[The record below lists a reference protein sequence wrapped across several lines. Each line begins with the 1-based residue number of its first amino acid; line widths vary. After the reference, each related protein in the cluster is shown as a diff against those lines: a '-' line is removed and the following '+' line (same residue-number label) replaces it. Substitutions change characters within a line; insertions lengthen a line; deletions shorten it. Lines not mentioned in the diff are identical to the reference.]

1 MSKRLESFKRRLG
14 LLKPYYRSLGFKLFA
29 FISGVLILFAAVTA
43 YYAVRVQEQ
52 QLIDEVLTGADNI
65 AQAIEYATRT
75 SMLENRKEKIQ
86 EIIAYIAAKTE
97 GIEAIKLIDKK
108 GVVRESTAPDERG
121 RVIAKT
127 AGQCALCH
135 AGDKPREALA
145 RDLRTRITA
154 AKDGSRKV
162 ISMIHAIYNEE
173 GCSVRCHTVH
183 PIAQKVLGV
192 FDITLSLDSV
202 NKKIASNRRHMMV
215 FYLIITALAAIILF
229 ILMRPINALIEGL
242 KAVSRGEFD
251 VKIPVFTGDELGKLS
266 SSFNKMIEKFR
277 GEIEYGN
284 LLMYDAELIGREDEP
299 VENGG
304 KRQAG
309 QKKQNGSGSS
319 FPEIYDR
326 ISDETHLKIV
336 RSVKLASLGKLSA
349 GIAHEI
355 NNPLTAVLSYSSL
368 LLDRIDSP
376 KEKAWLE
383 TIVEETKRC
392 RNIITALL
400 EFSRQ
405 TAPEKV
411 PTHIN
416 EVVERAVGLLGNQE
430 SFHNISIVKSL
441 DPSLPRVKIDR
452 GQIYQVFMNLM
463 INAADAMNSR
473 GVLTIES
480 RRNVVKSTVAED
492 RHFVEVSFSD
502 TGYGIPQ
509 ENIERLFDPFFT
521 TKDPSVGTG
530 LGLSICHGIIKRHN
544 GNIKVQS
551 KLGEGSTFTISLP
564 AHGET

>member
-1 MSKRLESFKRRLG
+1 VPYVSKRLKPFQHCLG
-14 LLKPYYRSLGFKLFA
+14 LLKSYYQSLGFKLFA
-29 FISGVLILFAAVTA
+29 FLSGVLILFAAVTA

-52 QLIDEVLTGADNI
+52 QLIDEVLIGADNI
-65 AQAIEYATRT
+65 AQAIEYATRI
-75 SMLENRKEKIQ
+75 SMLENRKEKIR
-86 EIIAYIAAKTE
+86 EIIEHVAAKTE
-97 GIEAIKLIDKK
+97 GVEAIQLLDKK
-108 GVVRESTAPDERG
+108 GVIRESTAPEERG

-135 AGDKPREALA
+135 AGDRPREVLA
-145 RDLRTRITA
+145 RDLRTRIIA

-162 ISMIHAIYNEE
+162 ISMARPIYNEE
-173 GCSVRCHTVH
+173 GCSVRCHAVH
-183 PIAQKVLGV
+183 PKSQKILGV

-202 NKKIASNRRHMMV
+202 NKKIAANRRHMIA
-215 FYLIITALAAIILF
+215 FYLIITVLAAIILF
-229 ILMRPINALIEGL
+229 LLMRPINALIEGL
-242 KAVSRGEFD
+242 RAVARGEFD
-251 VKIPVFTGDELGKLS
+251 TELPVFAGDDLGKLS
-266 SSFNKMIEKFR
+266 SSLNKMIGKFR

-299 VENGG
+299 TESGG
-304 KRQAG
+304 
-309 QKKQNGSGSS
+309 KKQNGSGAT

-326 ISDETHLKIV
+326 ISDERHLKIV

-368 LLDRIDSP
+368 LLDRIESP

-392 RNIITALL
+392 RNIVTALL

-405 TAPEKV
+405 TTPEKV

-416 EVVERAVGLLGNQE
+416 EVVERAVGLLCNQE
-430 SFHNISIVKSL
+430 SFHNISIVKNL
-441 DPSLPRVKIDR
+441 DQSLPRVRVDR

-463 INAADAMNSR
+463 INAADAMNNK

-492 RHFVEVSFSD
+492 RHFVEVLFSD
-502 TGYGIPQ
+502 TGCGIPQ
-509 ENIERLFDPFFT
+509 ENIERIFDPFFT
-521 TKDPSVGTG
+521 TKGPSVGTG
-530 LGLSICHGIIKRHN
+530 LGLSICYGIIKRHG
-544 GNIKVQS
+544 GNIKAQS
-551 KLGEGSTFTISLP
+551 KHGEGSTFTISLP
-564 AHGET
+564 VNGES

>member
-1 MSKRLESFKRRLG
+1 MSKRLESFKHRLG

-29 FISGVLILFAAVTA
+29 FLSGVLILFALVTA
-43 YYAVRVQEQ
+43 YYAVRIQER

-75 SMLENRKEKIQ
+75 AMLENRKEKIGD
-86 EIIAYIAAKTE
+86 IIEYIAAKTE
-97 GIEAIKLIDKK
+97 GIEAIRLLDKK

-121 RVIAKT
+121 RVIAKS
-127 AGQCALCH
+127 AGPCALCH
-135 AGDKPREALA
+135 TGDKPREAPP
-145 RDLRTRITA
+145 RDLRTRIVP

-162 ISMIHAIYNEE
+162 ISMAHPIYNEE
-173 GCSVRCHTVH
+173 SCSVRCHTVH
-183 PIAQKVLGV
+183 PLAQKVLGV
-192 FDITLSLDSV
+192 FDITLSLDGV
-202 NKKIASNRRHMMV
+202 NRKIAANRRHMLA
-215 FYLIITALAAIILF
+215 FYLIITVLAAIILF

-242 KAVSRGEFD
+242 RAVARGEFD
-251 VKIPVFTGDELGKLS
+251 TDIPVFNGDDLGRLS
-266 SSFNKMIEKFR
+266 SSLNKIIEKFR

-299 VENGG
+299 AESGG
-304 KRQAG
+304 KKPKGPGATI
-309 QKKQNGSGSS
+309 
-319 FPEIYDR
+319 PEIYDR

-392 RNIITALL
+392 RNIVTALL

-411 PTHIN
+411 PTQIN
-416 EVVERAVGLLGNQE
+416 EVVERAVALLCNQE
-430 SFHNISIVKSL
+430 SFHNISIVKNL
-441 DPSLPRVKIDR
+441 DQSLPKVRVDR

-463 INAADAMNSR
+463 INAADAMNNR
-473 GVLTIES
+473 GALTIES

-492 RHFVEVSFSD
+492 RQFVEVSFSD
-502 TGYGIPQ
+502 TGCGIPQ

-521 TKDPSVGTG
+521 TKDANVGTG

-551 KLGEGSTFTISLP
+551 KPGAGSTFTISLP
-564 AHGET
+564 ANGER

>member
-1 MSKRLESFKRRLG
+1 MSKRFDSLKRRLG
-14 LLKPYYRSLGFKLFA
+14 LLKPYYQSLGFKLFA
-29 FISGVLILFAAVTA
+29 FISGILILFAVVTA
-43 YYAVRVQEQ
+43 YYAVQVQES
-52 QLIDEVLTGADNI
+52 QLIDEVLTGADNT

-75 SMLENRKEKIQ
+75 AMLENRKEKIG
-86 EIIAYIAAKTE
+86 EIIAHIAAKTE
-97 GIEAIKLIDKK
+97 GIESIRLIDKN
-108 GVVRESTAPDERG
+108 GIVRESTAPDEKG
-121 RVIAKT
+121 RAVAKT
-127 AGQCALCH
+127 EKQCALCH
-135 AGDKPREALA
+135 AGDKPREAVA

-154 AKDGSRKV
+154 AKDGRKV
-162 ISMIHAIYNEE
+162 ISIAHAVYNEE
-173 GCSVRCHTVH
+173 GCAAKCHTVH
-183 PIAQKVLGV
+183 PIAQRVLGV
-192 FDITLSLDSV
+192 FDITLSLAGVDR
-202 NKKIASNRRHMMV
+202 KIAANRRHMMA
-215 FYLIITALAAIILF
+215 FYLIITALAAVILF

-242 KAVSRGEFD
+242 RAVSRGEFD
-251 VKIPVFTGDELGKLS
+251 TEIPVFAGDDLGRLS
-266 SSFNKMIEKFR
+266 SSINKIIEKFR

-284 LLMYDAELIGREDEP
+284 LMMYDAELIGRDDEP
-299 VENGG
+299 AVNG
-304 KRQAG
+304 A
-309 QKKQNGSGSS
+309 KKPNGSRRTNGTGSS
-319 FPEIYDR
+319 FPEIYGR
-326 ISDETHLKIV
+326 ISDETHMKIV

-392 RNIITALL
+392 RNIVTALL

-430 SFHNISIVKSL
+430 SFHNITIVKNL
-441 DPSLPRVKIDR
+441 NPSLPRVKVDR

-463 INAADAMNSR
+463 INAADAMNNR
-473 GVLTIES
+473 GALTIES

-502 TGYGIPQ
+502 TGCGIPQ
-509 ENIERLFDPFFT
+509 ENVERLFDPFFT
-521 TKDPSVGTG
+521 TKDASVGTG

-544 GNIKVQS
+544 GNIKVAS
-551 KLGEGSTFTISLP
+551 RLGEGSTFTISLP
-564 AHGET
+564 VNGEG